1 MLDHSLDDSESGPT
15 VASVPA
21 RDWSGGKSELRD
33 LQESSSCW
41 ACTTHESTQSSPL
54 FAPNAPNTLQ
64 FPCFT
69 FFCFFDSRLLT
80 THIRAKGACDVH
92 NRGEALFCLP
102 LRPRDSCIL
111 GLCNSH
117 SEHRGRVTATK
128 RMPDLYLWT
137 TAMCLA
143 MRRPRIAEG
152 GWKTSTAL

>member
-1 MLDHSLDDSESGPT
+1 MTANPDPLLHPCLRVIGQAANPNFGTCRSHPRAGHAQLMNPPSLH
-15 VASVPA
+15 
-21 RDWSGGKSELRD
+21 LF
-33 LQESSSCW
+33 
-41 ACTTHESTQSSPL
+41 